1 MCVLLRAAL
10 CPLALLGSS
19 LTMHLLTS
27 YSASKTPSFVSNL
40 GHLSLKEGSRIVVN
54 SKLIKK
60 SAPGLSSDKAAKS
73 KPTLANGG
81 IVLAPPPPPG
91 STVFAKVSS
100 SPQAT
105 TSLTEDADAEAE
117 ADADEFGDFETA

>member
-1 MCVLLRAAL
+1 MCLCLVECRSLSPCSPWLLANL
-10 CPLALLGSS
+10 VSF
-19 LTMHLLTS
+19 H
-27 YSASKTPSFVSNL
+27 SASKTPSFVSNL
-40 GHLSLKEGSRIVVN
+40 GDLSLKEGSKIIVN

-60 SAPGLSSDKAAKS
+60 SSPGLSSDKAAKS

-105 TSLTEDADAEAE
+105 TSLTEDAAADAEV
-117 ADADEFGDFETA
+117 DADEFGDFETA